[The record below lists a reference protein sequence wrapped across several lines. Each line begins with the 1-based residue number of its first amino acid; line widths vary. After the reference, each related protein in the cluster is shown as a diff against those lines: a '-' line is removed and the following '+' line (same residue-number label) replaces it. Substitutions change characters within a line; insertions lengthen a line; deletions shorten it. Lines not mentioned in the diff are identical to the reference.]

1 MVDFHYKKTGLLKVL
16 FMSLILTFNA
26 LNIQAQSFSQSNLNF
41 NGFGGISNGTSLMFG
56 PDGRLYVAE
65 YTGTIKIYTIDRI
78 EGNNYTVTSAEFLT
92 GLNNIKNHNDD
103 GSTDTSTYREFTGLT
118 VAGTPTNPIIY
129 ATSSDFRI
137 GGGGGGGNG
146 DLGLD
151 TNSGVITRFSWNG
164 NTWDEVDLVR
174 GLPRSEENH
183 ATNGLEFITVNGEDY
198 LIVASGGHT
207 NGGAPSINFAYTSEY
222 ALSAA
227 ILSVN
232 LSMLNNMPV
241 LNDNGRKYIYDI
253 PTLDDPSR
261 PNVNGITDP
270 DIAGYDG
277 VDINDPFGGNDGLN
291 QAMVV
296 TNGPVQI
303 FSPGYRNAFDLVV
316 TENGAV
322 YCTDNGANG
331 GWGGFPKNEGMDPF
345 NPATNDYVLGEPGGN
360 SATPDGE
367 MINNKDHLSL
377 ITLDIQNY
385 SFGSF
390 YGGHPNPTRANPT
403 GAGLY
408 INPDVTGNTGAVFRT
423 MIFDP
428 DGSRTNS
435 TSNPSIA
442 LPANWPPVPVSEA
455 NLQEGDWRGPGIS
468 NPDGPDDAIITT
480 WGTNTNGI
488 DEYTASNFNNAMK
501 GDLLAGVN
509 TGKLRRVELNAD
521 GSLKALTPSWA
532 SGLGGDALGVTCN
545 SDSEIFP
552 GTIWVV
558 TLNGKLIVLE
568 PQDFGI
574 CLQPNDAGYSPTADN
589 DFDGYTNQDEIDN
602 GNDICS
608 GGSQPNDFD
617 KDAGGVLV
625 SDLNDSDDDND
636 GILDSLDPFQLG
648 DPLTTGSD
656 AFTLPVFN
664 ELFSSNTTL
673 NGYSGLGFTGMM
685 NNGLSNPNW
694 LNWLDRRDDP
704 NAPNPNDVLGGA
716 IGAMT
721 MQMTSGT
728 ALGTTNNQEKGFQYG
743 VQVNQNSGVFTV
755 VGSLSNL
762 NTSLQLYGN
771 SNAPNGELGI
781 YIGDGTQSNYIKFVI
796 TPDGLTALQEIN
808 DIDQTPINL
817 AISSQNRPNGAVN
830 LYFVIDPSNGEITL
844 EYSFDAGA
852 RTFFG
857 TINSQG
863 NILSAIQQSGTDLAV
878 GLIGSSN
885 ATGVEVEGTWDFLN
899 VSGNGPGIVTVL
911 PDLDRLGGDADE
923 EIDLNT
929 YFNDDNGVGNLTYSV
944 AGNTNTDIVAVIATN
959 LLTLSYPSTPT
970 TSAITIRATDLDAN
984 FVEQTFNVSVSA
996 IEEPLVLYRV
1006 NAGGPAITSLD
1017 GGVAWGGDTRA
1028 SKSPFLSQ
1036 AGNNNTSGFSMISY
1050 SQKVDLSTTPTDIYN
1065 SERYDATA
1073 GAPNMSYSFP
1083 VSSPGT
1089 YEVRLYMGNGWSGT
1103 SGAGARIFDVLI
1115 NGVLYP
1121 ALNDLDLSG
1130 TFGHQ
1135 VGSVITESVEISG
1148 SSIDISFIHGAIENP
1163 LINGIEI
1170 LNSAGV
1176 VNTPIS
1182 LSAVA
1187 DQLNA
1192 PGESLDGSLVVSAS
1206 GGDGSLTYS
1215 MTGAPLGVSIEPT
1228 NGQIGGEIDASA
1240 DSNSPYTVIVSVDDS
1255 DGLTTDV
1262 VTTSFT
1268 WTIQVVDIPISL
1280 GAMADQLNAPGE
1292 SLDGSLIV
1300 SASGG
1305 DGVLVY
1311 SMTGAPLGVS
1321 IEPTNGQIWGE
1332 IDAAADS
1339 NSPYTVIVSVDDS
1352 DGLTTDVVTTSFTWT
1367 VQVVEP
1373 YITTVLPN
1381 LNRLA
1386 GDADEEIDL
1395 DTYFN
1400 DDNGVGNLTYSVA
1413 GNTNTDI
1420 AAVIAANLLT
1430 LSYPSTAATSTITI
1444 RATDLDANFVKQT
1457 FNVSVSAIEEPLV
1470 LYRVNAGGPAIASL
1484 DGGVAWGGDTRASKS
1499 PYLSQAGNNNT
1510 SGFSIIS
1517 YSPEVDLSTTPTDIY
1532 TSERYDATAGA
1543 PNLSYSFP
1551 VSQPGTYEVRLYMGN
1566 GWSGTSGAGARIFDV
1581 SINGV
1586 LYPALN
1592 DLDLS
1597 GTFGHQVGSVITEI
1611 VEISGSS
1618 IDISF
1623 IHGAIENPLIN
1634 GIEILNPSSAVDTPI
1649 SISALAD
1656 QFNAPG
1662 ALLDG
1667 SLVVAGSGGDGALTY
1682 SMTGA
1687 PLGVSIEPTNGQIG
1701 GTIDTAANLD
1711 SPYTVIVSVD
1721 DSDGLTTD
1729 VVTTSFTWTIQVV
1742 NTPISL
1748 SAVADQLNTP
1758 GELLDG
1764 SLVVSASGGDGAL
1777 TYSMTGAPL
1786 GVSIE
1791 PTNGQIGGEI
1801 NAAADLDSPYTVIV
1815 SVDDSDGL
1823 TTDVVTTSFTW
1834 TIQVVDIPISLS
1846 AVADQLNTP
1855 GESLDGSLIVSASG
1869 GDGSLTYS
1877 MTGAPLGVSIES
1889 TNGQIGGEID
1899 AAADSNSPYT
1909 VIVSVDDSDGLTT
1922 DVVTTSFT
1930 WTVQVVEPYI
1940 TTVLPNLNRLGGD
1953 ADEEI
1958 DLDTYFNDDNGVG
1971 NLTYSV
1977 EGNTNTDIAA
1987 VIATNLLTLSYPS
2000 TAATSAITIRATD
2013 LDANFVEQTFNVSV
2027 SVIEEPLVLYRVN
2040 AGGPAIAS
2048 LDGDVAWGGDTRA
2061 SKSPYL
2067 SQAGNNNTSGY
2078 SMISYVPEVDLSTTP
2093 TDIYTSERYDATAG
2107 APNMSYSFPVS
2118 QPGTYEVRLY
2128 MGNGWSG
2135 TSGAGARI
2143 FDVLINGVLY
2153 PALNDLDLSGT
2164 FGHQVGSVITETVE
2178 ISGSSIDISFIHGA
2192 IENPLINGIEILNST
2207 GLGAP
2212 ISLGAMADQLNA
2224 PGESLEGSL
2233 VVSASGGDGALTYSI
2248 TGAPLGVSIEPTNG
2262 QIGGEIDASA
2272 DLDSPYTVSVSVD
2285 DSDGITTD
2293 VVTTSFTWTITNEI
2307 QPVWKNKN
2315 EAENYTGR
2323 HECSFVQAGDKFYL
2337 LGGRENSKTL
2347 DIYDYTSNSWLSLA
2361 NSAPFEFNHFQAIE
2375 YQGLIWV
2382 IGSFK
2387 NNSFPSES
2395 PTENI
2400 WIFDPANQEWIQG
2413 PAIPTSRQRGSTG
2426 LVEYNDKF
2434 YIVGGNTNGHNGGY
2448 VAWFDEYD
2456 PATGIWTILEDAP
2469 RARDHFHAAIIDDK
2483 IYAVGGRLS
2492 GGVGGTF
2499 KPVISEVDVYDLS
2512 LKSWTT
2518 LPSGSNLPS
2527 PRGAPAVV
2535 NFNDKILVIGGE
2547 VQDELIYNVSTT
2559 DAVKV
2564 TEEFDPSTGN
2574 WVRKADLNSERH
2586 GTQALVSGNGVFILG
2601 GSPNLAGGNQKNL
2614 EYYGEDAPIGVPS
2627 MASDLSAPESIQISK
2642 SVPEDIILQTI
2653 NGNMG
2658 VYITSMEFSGPNMN
2672 NFSIVSGEVSKS
2684 LLKPNSS
2691 HIISVSYSGATPGE
2705 TATLTIN
2712 YGGGYQVSILLESVL
2727 DPLNAALTQ
2736 SREFQSSFGSEEN
2749 IQSSLEFDVQ
2759 IYPNPSSVESFL
2771 KISDPT
2777 IEVHKIYLY
2786 DFSGRLIKYFVGKES
2801 YINDGLYRVNLQGLP
2816 DGVYLVKLETSIF
2829 NNLSLRLIIKN

>member
-16 FMSLILTFNA
+16 FISLILTFNA

-118 VAGTPTNPIIY
+118 LAGTPTNPIIY

-207 NGGAPSINFAYTSEY
+207 NGGSPSINFAYTSEY

-291 QAMVV
+291 QAMIIP
-296 TNGPVQI
+296 NGPVQI
-303 FSPGYRNAFDLVV
+303 FSPGYRNSFDLVV

-331 GWGGFPKNEGMDPF
+331 GWGGFPKNEGMDPL

-390 YGGHPNPTRANPT
+390 YGGHPNPTRANPM

-408 INPDVTGNTGAVFRT
+408 INPDVTGNTGAVFRE

-435 TSNPSIA
+435 TSNPNIA

-509 TGKLRRVELNAD
+509 TGELRRVQLKPD
-521 GSLKALTPSWA
+521 GTLESLTTSWA

-568 PQDFGI
+568 PQDFGV

-602 GNDICS
+602 GTDICS

-648 DPLTTGSD
+648 DPLTSGSD

-704 NAPNPNDVLGGA
+704 NDPNPNDVLGGA

-808 DIDQTPINL
+808 DIDQAPLHL

-830 LYFVIDPSNGEITL
+830 LFFVIDPSNGETTL
-844 EYSFDAGA
+844 QYSFDAGA

-857 TINSQG
+857 TISSQG

-911 PDLDRLGGDADE
+911 PDLDRL
-923 EIDLNT
+923 
-929 YFNDDNGVGNLTYSV
+929 
-944 AGNTNTDIVAVIATN
+944 
-959 LLTLSYPSTPT
+959 
-970 TSAITIRATDLDAN
+970 
-984 FVEQTFNVSVSA
+984 
-996 IEEPLVLYRV
+996 
-1006 NAGGPAITSLD
+1006 
-1017 GGVAWGGDTRA
+1017 
-1028 SKSPFLSQ
+1028 
-1036 AGNNNTSGFSMISY
+1036 
-1050 SQKVDLSTTPTDIYN
+1050 
-1065 SERYDATA
+1065 
-1073 GAPNMSYSFP
+1073 
-1083 VSSPGT
+1083 
-1089 YEVRLYMGNGWSGT
+1089 
-1103 SGAGARIFDVLI
+1103 
-1115 NGVLYP
+1115 
-1121 ALNDLDLSG
+1121 
-1130 TFGHQ
+1130 
-1135 VGSVITESVEISG
+1135 
-1148 SSIDISFIHGAIENP
+1148 
-1163 LINGIEI
+1163 
-1170 LNSAGV
+1170 
-1176 VNTPIS
+1176 
-1182 LSAVA
+1182 
-1187 DQLNA
+1187 
-1192 PGESLDGSLVVSAS
+1192 
-1206 GGDGSLTYS
+1206 
-1215 MTGAPLGVSIEPT
+1215 
-1228 NGQIGGEIDASA
+1228 
-1240 DSNSPYTVIVSVDDS
+1240 
-1255 DGLTTDV
+1255 
-1262 VTTSFT
+1262 
-1268 WTIQVVDIPISL
+1268 
-1280 GAMADQLNAPGE
+1280 
-1292 SLDGSLIV
+1292 
-1300 SASGG
+1300 
-1305 DGVLVY
+1305 
-1311 SMTGAPLGVS
+1311 
-1321 IEPTNGQIWGE
+1321 
-1332 IDAAADS
+1332 
-1339 NSPYTVIVSVDDS
+1339 
-1352 DGLTTDVVTTSFTWT
+1352 
-1367 VQVVEP
+1367 
-1373 YITTVLPN
+1373 
-1381 LNRLA
+1381 A

-1430 LSYPSTAATSTITI
+1430 LSYPSTAGTSAITI
-1444 RATDLDANFVKQT
+1444 RATDLEANFVEQT
-1457 FNVSVSAIEEPLV
+1457 FNVNVSAIEEPLV
-1470 LYRVNAGGPAIASL
+1470 LYRVNAGGPVIASL

-1510 SGFSIIS
+1510 SGFSMIS

-1586 LYPALN
+1586 LYPAL
-1592 DLDLS
+1592 
-1597 GTFGHQVGSVITEI
+1597 
-1611 VEISGSS
+1611 
-1618 IDISF
+1618 
-1623 IHGAIENPLIN
+1623 
-1634 GIEILNPSSAVDTPI
+1634 
-1649 SISALAD
+1649 
-1656 QFNAPG
+1656 
-1662 ALLDG
+1662 
-1667 SLVVAGSGGDGALTY
+1667 
-1682 SMTGA
+1682 
-1687 PLGVSIEPTNGQIG
+1687 
-1701 GTIDTAANLD
+1701 
-1711 SPYTVIVSVD
+1711 
-1721 DSDGLTTD
+1721 
-1729 VVTTSFTWTIQVV
+1729 
-1742 NTPISL
+1742 
-1748 SAVADQLNTP
+1748 
-1758 GELLDG
+1758 
-1764 SLVVSASGGDGAL
+1764 
-1777 TYSMTGAPL
+1777 
-1786 GVSIE
+1786 
-1791 PTNGQIGGEI
+1791 
-1801 NAAADLDSPYTVIV
+1801 
-1815 SVDDSDGL
+1815 
-1823 TTDVVTTSFTW
+1823 
-1834 TIQVVDIPISLS
+1834 
-1846 AVADQLNTP
+1846 
-1855 GESLDGSLIVSASG
+1855 
-1869 GDGSLTYS
+1869 
-1877 MTGAPLGVSIES
+1877 
-1889 TNGQIGGEID
+1889 
-1899 AAADSNSPYT
+1899 
-1909 VIVSVDDSDGLTT
+1909 
-1922 DVVTTSFT
+1922 
-1930 WTVQVVEPYI
+1930 
-1940 TTVLPNLNRLGGD
+1940 
-1953 ADEEI
+1953 
-1958 DLDTYFNDDNGVG
+1958 
-1971 NLTYSV
+1971 
-1977 EGNTNTDIAA
+1977 
-1987 VIATNLLTLSYPS
+1987 
-2000 TAATSAITIRATD
+2000 
-2013 LDANFVEQTFNVSV
+2013 
-2027 SVIEEPLVLYRVN
+2027 
-2040 AGGPAIAS
+2040 
-2048 LDGDVAWGGDTRA
+2048 
-2061 SKSPYL
+2061 K
-2067 SQAGNNNTSGY
+2067 
-2078 SMISYVPEVDLSTTP
+2078 
-2093 TDIYTSERYDATAG
+2093 
-2107 APNMSYSFPVS
+2107 
-2118 QPGTYEVRLY
+2118 
-2128 MGNGWSG
+2128 
-2135 TSGAGARI
+2135 
-2143 FDVLINGVLY
+2143 
-2153 PALNDLDLSGT
+2153 DLDLSGT

-2192 IENPLINGIEILNST
+2192 IENPLVNGIEILNST
-2207 GLGAP
+2207 GSGTP
-2212 ISLGAMADQLNA
+2212 ISLSAVADQLNA
-2224 PGESLEGSL
+2224 PGESLDGSL
-2233 VVSASGGDGALTYSI
+2233 VVSASGGDGSLTYSM
-2248 TGAPLGVSIEPTNG
+2248 TGAPLGVIIEPTNG

-2272 DLDSPYTVSVSVD
+2272 DLGSPYTVTISVD
-2285 DSDGITTD
+2285 DNDGLTTD

-2307 QPVWKNKN
+2307 QSVWKNKN
-2315 EAENYTGR
+2315 ESENYTGR

-2347 DIYDYTSNSWLSLA
+2347 DIYDYTSNTWTSLA

-2387 NNSFPSES
+2387 NNSYPSES

-2535 NFNDKILVIGGE
+2535 NFNNKILVIGGE

-2586 GTQALVSGNGVFILG
+2586 GTQALVSGNGVFIIG

-2627 MASDLSAPESIQISK
+2627 MASDLSAPESVQISE

-2658 VYITSMEFSGPNMN
+2658 VYITSMELSGPNMN
-2672 NFSIVSGEVSKS
+2672 NFSIDSGELTNS
-2684 LLKPNSS
+2684 LLKTNSS
-2691 HIISVSYSGATPGE
+2691 HSVSVSYSGATPGE

-2712 YGGGYQVSILLESVL
+2712 YGGANQVSILLESVL
-2727 DPLNAALTQ
+2727 DQLNTSLTQ
-2736 SREFQSSFGSEEN
+2736 SKEVQSSIGIEEN
-2749 IQSSLEFDVQ
+2749 IQNSSEFDVQ
-2759 IYPNPSSVESFL
+2759 IYPNPSSIESFL

-2786 DFSGRLIKYFVGKES
+2786 DFNGRLIKYFVGKES